1 MGYHVSRR
9 AVVLAVGA
17 FVAVLAPATES
28 HASGFSYAF
37 ATPPQVSVP
46 GTFASAIT
54 ALASEDGTMTIDV
67 TALAGTTITA
77 TADPACALT
86 STGEHC
92 ATTASAD
99 KALSLAFTGTYTS
112 AVIDLQLSA
121 ADVAGPVTFA
131 ANTLYPA
138 PRALTPYSPIPLPP
152 APSPPVPPV
161 FPTSLKS
168 SGATAAPSAQ
178 AARLRHRRARVIM
191 LTNKQRAGLGLGSLQ
206 TDADLTRSAQNYV
219 DHLAADGAF
228 SHTDGSVLAER
239 VVRAGYR
246 YRFVG
251 ENLAM
256 GQASAGTA
264 VTAWMQS
271 PDHRANML
279 DPRFTQMGVGVAKR
293 ADGRLIWCID
303 FGWPAPTS

>member
-1 MGYHVSRR
+1 MGHHVSRR

-17 FVAVLAPATES
+17 IVAVLAPATES

-37 ATPPQVSVP
+37 ATPPQVSTP

-54 ALASEDGTMTIDV
+54 ALASEDGAMTIDV
-67 TALAGTTITA
+67 TALAGTIITA
-77 TADPACALT
+77 AVDPACALT

-99 KALSLAFTGTYTS
+99 RSLSLAFTGTYTG
-112 AVIDLQLSA
+112 AVIDLQISA
-121 ADVAGPVTFA
+121 SDAAGPVMFA
-131 ANTLYPA
+131 ANTVYPA
-138 PRALTPYSPIPLPP
+138 PPSNVLTPIPPV
-152 APSPPVPPV
+152 PSPPVPPV

-168 SGATAAPSAQ
+168 TGATAAPAGQ

-191 LTNKQRAGLGLGSLQ
+191 LTNKQRAGLGLGALQ

-239 VVRAGYR
+239 VVQAGYR
-246 YRFVG
+246 YRFIG
-251 ENLAM
+251 ENLGM
-256 GQASAGTA
+256 GQASAGTI

-293 ADGRLIWCID
+293 TDGRLIWCID
-303 FGWPAPTS
+303 FGWPAPTP